1 MDQLRL
7 EFAVL
12 PASDGKSNIYC
23 VTSITTRDEK
33 VFAIPEELQSASFHK
48 ELIKTAA
55 YNKIKNSLKKRHQT
69 RKIWITM
76 TNELS
81 NVYIDEDGNLQFG
94 DQYLEE
100 IEQKKASGNL
110 VKNTDSLEK
119 LFTKFIESS
128 QDLKK
133 QNLKYIA
140 EKFIIERFTSKNTNP
155 SQWIDVF
162 EKECLRFDITED
174 EKKIEILRLFMDK
187 SCADW
192 YSSMIIK
199 LTLNSEWSIWKNK
212 FCESFANQGWNQ
224 VTYALL
230 FKYKDGSLVDYAI
243 KKEKLLLDMRTSID
257 TGTLVDL
264 IAAGLP
270 GFVLEKINRQ
280 SMEDTVDLFNEVRK
294 YEHLMNKN
302 KNGTYTRYENQK
314 IHNKIEERT
323 ACKICERLNKEIYG
337 VYDSGSNV
345 SLINS
350 KLLKLKNENNNVNE
364 QNLVTINGVKKT
376 CGLTKLKIKIFEIEE
391 KVDVYIIDDAHFRY
405 DFLIGLD
412 MIKTYKKKKFRSR
425 LFKPKPR
432 VGTRRKYRRSIK
444 NATILPNELSEDCI
458 HSDWIRDKE
467 RALNNT
473 LKSHYYSKMCYDAKR
488 KNREFKVGDMVY
500 VENGNKL
507 NRKKTRTTNRTI

>member
-1 MDQLRL
+1 MDQLRF

-12 PASDGKSNIYC
+12 PASDGKSNVYC
-23 VTSITTRDEK
+23 ATSITTRDEK
-33 VFAIPEELQSASFHK
+33 VFAIPEELQSASLHK

-100 IEQKKASGNL
+100 IEQKQASGNL
-110 VKNTDSLEK
+110 GKNTDSLEK

-128 QDLKK
+128 QGLKK

-280 SMEDTVDLFNEVRK
+280 SMEDTVDLFMK
-294 YEHLMNKN
+294 
-302 KNGTYTRYENQK
+302 
-314 IHNKIEERT
+314 
-323 ACKICERLNKEIYG
+323 
-337 VYDSGSNV
+337 
-345 SLINS
+345 
-350 KLLKLKNENNNVNE
+350 
-364 QNLVTINGVKKT
+364 
-376 CGLTKLKIKIFEIEE
+376 
-391 KVDVYIIDDAHFRY
+391 
-405 DFLIGLD
+405 
-412 MIKTYKKKKFRSR
+412 
-425 LFKPKPR
+425 
-432 VGTRRKYRRSIK
+432 
-444 NATILPNELSEDCI
+444 
-458 HSDWIRDKE
+458 
-467 RALNNT
+467 
-473 LKSHYYSKMCYDAKR
+473 
-488 KNREFKVGDMVY
+488 
-500 VENGNKL
+500 
-507 NRKKTRTTNRTI
+507 

>member
-1 MDQLRL
+1 MDQLRF

-12 PASDGKSNIYC
+12 PASDGKSNVYC

-33 VFAIPEELQSASFHK
+33 VFAIPEELQSASLHK

-100 IEQKKASGNL
+100 IEQKQASGNL
-110 VKNTDSLEK
+110 GKNTDSLEK

-162 EKECLRFDITED
+162 EKE
-174 EKKIEILRLFMDK
+174 
-187 SCADW
+187 
-192 YSSMIIK
+192 
-199 LTLNSEWSIWKNK
+199 
-212 FCESFANQGWNQ
+212 WNQ

-314 IHNKIEERT
+314 IYNKIEERT
-323 ACKICERLNKEIYG
+323 ACKICERLNKGIRYHPEAACWFKMRDNNKFDRRYIKH
-337 VYDSGSNV
+337 
-345 SLINS
+345 INNS
-350 KLLKLKNENNNVNE
+350 VIEAELNETKQKN
-364 QNLVTINGVKKT
+364 
-376 CGLTKLKIKIFEIEE
+376 
-391 KVDVYIIDDAHFRY
+391 
-405 DFLIGLD
+405 
-412 MIKTYKKKKFRSR
+412 
-425 LFKPKPR
+425 
-432 VGTRRKYRRSIK
+432 
-444 NATILPNELSEDCI
+444 
-458 HSDWIRDKE
+458 
-467 RALNNT
+467 
-473 LKSHYYSKMCYDAKR
+473 
-488 KNREFKVGDMVY
+488 
-500 VENGNKL
+500 
-507 NRKKTRTTNRTI
+507 

>member
-1 MDQLRL
+1 
-7 EFAVL
+7 
-12 PASDGKSNIYC
+12 
-23 VTSITTRDEK
+23 
-33 VFAIPEELQSASFHK
+33 
-48 ELIKTAA
+48 
-55 YNKIKNSLKKRHQT
+55 
-69 RKIWITM
+69 M

-100 IEQKKASGNL
+100 IEQKQASGNL
-110 VKNTDSLEK
+110 GKNTDSFEK

-128 QDLKK
+128 QDLNK

-224 VTYALL
+224 VTYASL

-243 KKEKLLLDMRTSID
+243 KKEKLLLDMRTSIG

-270 GFVLEKINRQ
+270 GFVLDKINRQ

-302 KNGTYTRYENQK
+302 KNGVYTRYENQK
-314 IHNKIEERT
+314 IYNKIEERT
-323 ACKICERLNKEIYG
+323 ACKICERLNKGI
-337 VYDSGSNV
+337 
-345 SLINS
+345 
-350 KLLKLKNENNNVNE
+350 
-364 QNLVTINGVKKT
+364 
-376 CGLTKLKIKIFEIEE
+376 
-391 KVDVYIIDDAHFRY
+391 RY
-405 DFLIGLD
+405 H
-412 MIKTYKKKKFRSR
+412 
-425 LFKPKPR
+425 PE
-432 VGTRRKYRRSIK
+432 
-444 NATILPNELSEDCI
+444 AAC
-458 HSDWIRDKE
+458 
-467 RALNNT
+467 
-473 LKSHYYSKMCYDAKR
+473 
-488 KNREFKVGDMVY
+488 
-500 VENGNKL
+500 
-507 NRKKTRTTNRTI
+507 

>member
-1 MDQLRL
+1 MNYKTDQLRF

-12 PASDGKSNIYC
+12 PASDGKSNVYC

-33 VFAIPEELQSASFHK
+33 VFAIPEELQSASLHK

-100 IEQKKASGNL
+100 IERKQAS
-110 VKNTDSLEK
+110 
-119 LFTKFIESS
+119 
-128 QDLKK
+128 
-133 QNLKYIA
+133 
-140 EKFIIERFTSKNTNP
+140 EKFIIERFTSKNINP

-174 EKKIEILRLFMDK
+174 EKKIEILKLFMDK

-212 FCESFANQGWNQ
+212 FCESFANSGWNQ

-270 GFVLEKINRQ
+270 DFVLEMINGQ

-294 YEHLMNKN
+294 YEHFETL
-302 KNGTYTRYENQK
+302 
-314 IHNKIEERT
+314 
-323 ACKICERLNKEIYG
+323 IY
-337 VYDSGSNV
+337 VTLTLSN
-345 SLINS
+345 I
-350 KLLKLKNENNNVNE
+350 
-364 QNLVTINGVKKT
+364 
-376 CGLTKLKIKIFEIEE
+376 
-391 KVDVYIIDDAHFRY
+391 
-405 DFLIGLD
+405 
-412 MIKTYKKKKFRSR
+412 
-425 LFKPKPR
+425 
-432 VGTRRKYRRSIK
+432 VGKAS
-444 NATILPNELSEDCI
+444 
-458 HSDWIRDKE
+458 
-467 RALNNT
+467 
-473 LKSHYYSKMCYDAKR
+473 
-488 KNREFKVGDMVY
+488 F
-500 VENGNKL
+500 
-507 NRKKTRTTNRTI
+507 

>member
-1 MDQLRL
+1 MDQLRF

-12 PASDGKSNIYC
+12 PASDGKSNVYC

-33 VFAIPEELQSASFHK
+33 VFAIPEELQ
-48 ELIKTAA
+48 
-55 YNKIKNSLKKRHQT
+55 HQT

-100 IEQKKASGNL
+100 IEQKQASGNL
-110 VKNTDSLEK
+110 GKNTDSLEK

-174 EKKIEILRLFMDK
+174 EKKLR
-187 SCADW
+187 
-192 YSSMIIK
+192 YSDYSWTKVALI
-199 LTLNSEWSIWKNK
+199 
-212 FCESFANQGWNQ
+212 GWNQ

-280 SMEDTVDLFNEVRK
+280 
-294 YEHLMNKN
+294 
-302 KNGTYTRYENQK
+302 
-314 IHNKIEERT
+314 
-323 ACKICERLNKEIYG
+323 
-337 VYDSGSNV
+337 
-345 SLINS
+345 
-350 KLLKLKNENNNVNE
+350 
-364 QNLVTINGVKKT
+364 
-376 CGLTKLKIKIFEIEE
+376 
-391 KVDVYIIDDAHFRY
+391 
-405 DFLIGLD
+405 
-412 MIKTYKKKKFRSR
+412 
-425 LFKPKPR
+425 
-432 VGTRRKYRRSIK
+432 
-444 NATILPNELSEDCI
+444 
-458 HSDWIRDKE
+458 
-467 RALNNT
+467 
-473 LKSHYYSKMCYDAKR
+473 
-488 KNREFKVGDMVY
+488 
-500 VENGNKL
+500 
-507 NRKKTRTTNRTI
+507 